1 MGGETPGGLGWEAE
15 LVSGLWRRRG
25 GAQGED
31 AAELIHYGTALAQS
45 SKTVFELA
53 GSLPRPRSAY
63 PFPPTTHS
71 PHTPLPPSRSAGS
84 YYTR

>member
-1 MGGETPGGLGWEAE
+1 M
-15 LVSGLWRRRG
+15 SGLWRRRG

-53 GSLPRPRSAY
+53 GSRPRTPSRK
-63 PFPPTTHS
+63 PPT
-71 PHTPLPPSRSAGS
+71 PHFP
-84 YYTR
+84 